1 MMRTKQ
7 NLITNVLI
15 VILLLLLFLSLPPQA
30 KAQDISLEL
39 EVVQYPHLIFNG
51 DRLPVTVSLSNVSG
65 NQLSN
70 VMLRSSSGE
79 KKTIG
84 TLQTAAAQESTI
96 FLENYRMGMNSAD
109 IYATYY
115 NGESP
120 RRTIWFEVRPPSESI
135 TLRIVN
141 APQSIYE
148 GTAFTAQLQV
158 QNLWQQSVSG
168 VRIKNGT
175 ETLYYVGALNANQL
189 LDINLR
195 VDKYETGLNRL
206 QLVAEH
212 ERGSAPPLSLEFD
225 VIPADTAVKVY
236 LSSLSPANYPAE
248 TLKLSLV
255 VAASNQAGISELE
268 IKALT
273 KGIQPTGYYL
283 GEQIAEEQQVQAVD
297 IASLLTGSS
306 PTEEEQ
312 EVNRSVRG
320 RELTFEAYD
329 PAIGTQK
336 LSFQISYRLG
346 SAVIQ
351 KEFSVDTSI
360 IESPSIRL
368 IQAERIEANKGE
380 ETIVM
385 LHVANDLPVSVEAVS
400 VVPVGDIDT
409 SPSEFFIG
417 TMSSNDFLPASFK
430 IQTDQFKDGDRIGF
444 KLLYRIGRQT
454 YETSPVN
461 MVIHFNSAGKANPIV
476 YIVPPVVVV
485 LLVLIWLYL
494 RRRKRGPGNAV
505 KNSG

>member
-1 MMRTKQ
+1 MRTKQ

-15 VILLLLLFLSLPPQA
+15 VILLLLLFFSLPPQA

-70 VMLRSSSGE
+70 VMLRSSTGE

-84 TLQTAAAQESTI
+84 TLQTAGSQESTL
-96 FLENYRMGMNSAD
+96 FLENYRMGMNSVE

-135 TLRIVN
+135 TLRIIN

-148 GTAFTAQLQV
+148 GTPFNAQLQV

-168 VRIKNGT
+168 VRVKNGT
-175 ETLYYVGALNANQL
+175 ETLYYVGALNANQS

-195 VDKYETGLNRL
+195 IDKYETGLNRL

-212 ERGSAPPLSLEFD
+212 ERGSAAPLPLEFD
-225 VIPADTAVKVY
+225 VIPADSAVKVY

-248 TLKLSLV
+248 TLNLSLV
-255 VAASNQAGISELE
+255 VAASEQAGISELE

-273 KGIQPTGYYL
+273 KGMQPSGYYL

-297 IASLLTGSS
+297 IASLLTGGSQ
-306 PTEEEQ
+306 TEEEQ
-312 EVNRSVRG
+312 EVDRSVRG
-320 RELTFEAYD
+320 RELVFEAYD
-329 PAIGTQK
+329 PPIGTQK

-346 SAVIQ
+346 SSVIQ

-380 ETIVM
+380 ETLVM

-417 TMSSNDFLPASFK
+417 TMSPNDFLPASFRV
-430 IQTDQFKDGDRIGF
+430 QTDQFSDGDRISF
-444 KLLYRIGRQT
+444 KLVYRIGRQT
-454 YETSPVN
+454 YETSPISV
-461 MVIHFNSAGKANPIV
+461 VIHSNSTGKANLIV

-485 LLVLIWLYL
+485 LLVLIWLTL
-494 RRRKRGPGNAV
+494 RRRKHGPGNAI
-505 KNSG
+505 KNGG

>member
-1 MMRTKQ
+1 MMRTRQ
-7 NLITNVLI
+7 NLITHVLI
-15 VILLLLLFLSLPPQA
+15 LISLLLLFFSLPPQA
-30 KAQDISLEL
+30 EAQDISLEL

-70 VMLRSSSGE
+70 VMLRSSTGE

-84 TLQTAAAQESTI
+84 TLQPAVDQESTL
-96 FLENYRMGMNSAD
+96 FLENYRMGMNSVD

-120 RRTIWFEVRPPSESI
+120 HRTIWFEVRPPSESI
-135 TLRIVN
+135 TLRIIN

-148 GTAFTAQLQV
+148 GTPFNAQLQV

-168 VRIKNGT
+168 VRIKNGA
-175 ETLYYVGALNANQL
+175 ETLYYVGALNANQS
-189 LDINLR
+189 LDLNLR
-195 VDKYETGLNRL
+195 IDKYETGINRL

-212 ERGSAPPLSLEFD
+212 ERGSASPVPLTFD
-225 VIPADTAVKVY
+225 VIPADSAVKVY

-255 VAASNQAGISELE
+255 VAASEQAGISELE

-273 KGIQPTGYYL
+273 DGIQPTGYYL

-306 PTEEEQ
+306 QTEEEQ
-312 EVNRSVRG
+312 EVDRSVRG
-320 RELTFEAYD
+320 RELTFEAHD
-329 PAIGTQK
+329 LPIGTQK
-336 LSFQISYRLG
+336 LSFQLSYRLG
-346 SAVIQ
+346 SALIQ
-351 KEFSVDTSI
+351 KEFSVNTSI
-360 IESPSIRL
+360 VESPSIRL

-380 ETIVM
+380 ETLVI
-385 LHVANDLPVSVEAVS
+385 LHVANDLPVSIDAVR
-400 VVPVGDIDT
+400 VVPTEDIDI

-417 TMSSNDFLPASFK
+417 TMSPNDFLPASFK
-430 IQTDQFKDGDRIGF
+430 IRTSQFNDGDRIGF
-444 KLLYRIGRQT
+444 KLVYRIGRQT
-454 YETSPVN
+454 YETSPIS
-461 MVIHFNSAGKANPIV
+461 MVIHFNSSGKSNLIA

-485 LLVLIWLYL
+485 LLVLIWLSM
-494 RRRKRGPGNAV
+494 RRRKRGPANTV
-505 KNSG
+505 